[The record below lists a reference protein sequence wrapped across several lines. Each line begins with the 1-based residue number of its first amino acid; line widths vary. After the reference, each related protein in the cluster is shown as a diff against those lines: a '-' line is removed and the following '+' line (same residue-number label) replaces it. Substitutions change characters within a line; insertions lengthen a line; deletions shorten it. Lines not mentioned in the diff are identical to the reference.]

1 MSDTTFRHKCPP
13 HINPKQM
20 SVNDGAVRDA
30 KYAEHIR
37 REYPVPPTA
46 QWFPLY
52 EADPRE
58 ARLGIMRRTGREMTE
73 VRCPDCDSTVVVT
86 REAV

>member
-20 SVNDGAVRDA
+20 SVNDGAVRA
-30 KYAEHIR
+30 PAYSAHIR

-46 QWFPLY
+46 QWSPLL
-52 EADPRE
+52 EGDPRE
-58 ARLGIMRRTGREMTE
+58 MRLGILRPTGREMTV

-86 REAV
+86 RQAG